1 MDDIFIGLDMTNR
14 LPLLQILTEFKRPLV
29 ESVLND
35 HTGFIEEQII
45 QVNGKNQYNTEIFFN
60 SYQLFITTYDR
71 QWYEIAKDFLGASWE
86 RVEIYAGE
94 IQDGE
99 AIRPM
104 PVIIQDNLEPIIK
117 ARRYFDHFDY
127 YSAGNNIRRSIE
139 KILGGLLPDTYAITI
154 KDLSDSITKLLEF
167 YDETNCSDLIHTD
180 LRKKLMLYKDV
191 VFNPA
196 SHYDLRSPLY
206 KIEIERAFEIH
217 GILDSLPKL
226 NRILL
231 VGMRGTI
238 NYKYNNDEKVYEAQ
252 YFLKDNLY
260 LVKVSNGTHRL
271 SDPKHQLIS
280 YTLNQIPFCKKDTS
294 ESYDADK
301 IKGSQNNVIRLSERL
316 KRIQD
321 FLTLA
326 DPVNIMEFTLPTGV
340 SIDELINQVS

>member
-1 MDDIFIGLDMTNR
+1 
-14 LPLLQILTEFKRPLV
+14 
-29 ESVLND
+29 
-35 HTGFIEEQII
+35 
-45 QVNGKNQYNTEIFFN
+45 
-60 SYQLFITTYDR
+60 
-71 QWYEIAKDFLGASWE
+71 
-86 RVEIYAGE
+86 
-94 IQDGE
+94 
-99 AIRPM
+99 
-104 PVIIQDNLEPIIK
+104 
-117 ARRYFDHFDY
+117 
-127 YSAGNNIRRSIE
+127 
-139 KILGGLLPDTYAITI
+139 
-154 KDLSDSITKLLEF
+154 
-167 YDETNCSDLIHTD
+167 
-180 LRKKLMLYKDV
+180 
-191 VFNPA
+191 
-196 SHYDLRSPLY
+196 
-206 KIEIERAFEIH
+206 
-217 GILDSLPKL
+217 
-226 NRILL
+226 
-231 VGMRGTI
+231 MRGTI